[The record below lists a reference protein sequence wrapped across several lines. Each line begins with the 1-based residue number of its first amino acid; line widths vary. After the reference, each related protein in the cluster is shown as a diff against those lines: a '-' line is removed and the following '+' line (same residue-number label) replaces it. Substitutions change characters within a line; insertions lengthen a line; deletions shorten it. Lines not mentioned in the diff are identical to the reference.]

1 MYKTALSRSDGP
13 HIKSV
18 TGLPLLLLCT
28 ITLNLIFDFIL
39 KNEKYLKIFQNIT
52 NFKNTII
59 LILISSSIF
68 IIFMSNFNFQ
78 NIISFK
84 SRVKN
89 YVSIS
94 DEFFLTEHQKL
105 LIKKYNNLTITDKCV
120 QIFTYDVAIPYLLK
134 KPSCN
139 KYFSLWNIG
148 NKKNQNLFIESI
160 ENRKPNF
167 ILLGGQYKNPVSIGL
182 EPYERLPI
190 IHNFIMENYYLN
202 ENVFHWNI
210 YELKSS

>member
-1 MYKTALSRSDGP
+1 
-13 HIKSV
+13 
-18 TGLPLLLLCT
+18 
-28 ITLNLIFDFIL
+28 
-39 KNEKYLKIFQNIT
+39 
-52 NFKNTII
+52 
-59 LILISSSIF
+59 
-68 IIFMSNFNFQ
+68 MSNFNFQ

-94 DEFFLTEHQKL
+94 DEFFLAKHQKL

-139 KYFSLWNIG
+139 KYFFLWNIG

-167 ILLGGQYKNPVSIGL
+167 ILLLDDGSEKLN
-182 EPYERLPI
+182 YEKIPTFFSPSKMLPI